1 MNSQKSR
8 KQNDLYDVNKY
19 TESEL
24 FTLLDL
30 TEPSDRILEAKIL
43 LQIDKY
49 KEVATDEGSKLT
61 QFFTDIYDRFF
72 ETTDENENQ
81 EGFDNMEQPPNDTQL
96 ETNTIVPDS
105 ITKYDSSTKLVK
117 ALDYTIDNLNPLLKE
132 TVKRILSI
140 DSQFRDKS
148 VYPLSTNFS
157 FNLSE
162 PLKDVLSLKLYSLQ
176 IPYTWYTIS
185 NAFGSNFFYINGISP
200 GINNGNYNFKIVI
213 PNGTYTAAQLVDSV
227 NSSITTIKNQ
237 NTDISFNTT
246 NISYNTTNSLATIT
260 ADITQ
265 IYNETNYY
273 LDFSGNWSSPNNN
286 SSLTPIQT
294 INEILGFNDVS
305 YNMNSVYSM
314 RTVSNTIDNNKQNG
328 YYIDNSNNYFTIYQ
342 YVGPNEYSNTSQII
356 QTIKIQLSGISL
368 AQIDPSNQTSYD
380 LITQHQLVDEINSQL
395 AQNQYL
401 IDSSLNLVNIT
412 DPGQINN
419 GNSYFDLS
427 IKLNR
432 NITTNLPNLK
442 TVVIFPNETS
452 PNQHL
457 WTGHNSALEFGQTT
471 NELNNILAETQT
483 PPNNYSITSSPYF
496 VLLCTKQY
504 DASFVGTNPINNYN
518 ISYSYRNNQA
528 FDTIKSIYDTY
539 TDLFNNKITLTNS
552 GNYNGIYSPAEDFNI
567 SLYSNGAKIN
577 NDYIMTIPSSPSPY
591 TIKEYID
598 AINTA
603 FANTNNLAGGDFQNK
618 TLCKIDPITDQF
630 KFQFDIIHTFNE
642 KYYTLDITDSIL
654 NNLLG
659 LNFVSSMPGYISP
672 TKIDLSGT
680 SVFSWNTNARP
691 GIPLLGN
698 YAQSY
703 IFMTVSPTQNASYG
717 NKNDYP
723 YIINY
728 GWRNPGT
735 NDLYIIP
742 KLQPIAKK
750 NPNGNTFTDY
760 NPILGPGNNPSA
772 NGGRGD
778 GGITFSGGYNSDVI
792 NGVTNGNSSFDN
804 TQIYSAEDFCDLVNH
819 QFFKKFTAID
829 NQKPLTQS
837 ILTIQTDPSNNTVWN
852 CTLTIKVN
860 NVLTEQDYTL
870 LLYDPASNGTW
881 PTFDSSGNIVSNTDP
896 SNSWATNLFMADQSY
911 NLSNSQIDL
920 SGTQISMANGSHY
933 ISQNVITITAG
944 QNDTFWLKTL
954 PVQNY
959 TPNGYYDLPI
969 TVPANTYTLNL
980 LIEAINTALNN
991 YTDASGSQMS
1001 TYIPTQHN
1009 PYNKT
1014 YVKFRPNINRIF
1026 TAKDYSIVFYNE
1038 ESFTTC
1044 AYGSNAIQ
1052 NVTWDTTLGWILGFQ
1067 ELLSYNFAD
1076 LSSNSPN
1083 SPANPIIQMSGETA
1097 VNVNL
1102 YNYFLITF
1110 DTYSPNYLNDGLITI
1125 TGTDSQVSLPY
1136 YANMATNVCDPILG
1150 RSELVG
1156 SVKPTNNLVENN
1168 SNSLTQNQLYALNEI
1183 IIARQPQIKLYSPG
1197 PFVSDVFAIVPLKTA
1212 GLQQGSSYVE
1222 FGGSLQNQD
1231 RTFFGPVDIKRVS
1244 IKLLSDR
1251 GNVIDLNGANWS
1263 FSILCET
1270 LYKQK

>member
-8 KQNDLYDVNKY
+8 KQNDIYDVNKY
-19 TESEL
+19 TDTEL
-24 FTLLDL
+24 FTILDL

-43 LQIDKY
+43 LQINKY
-49 KEVATDEGSKLT
+49 KEVATDEGHKLT
-61 QFFTDIYDRFF
+61 QFFNDIYDRFF
-72 ETTDENENQ
+72 ETTNENENQ
-81 EGFDNMEQPPNDTQL
+81 EGFDNMVQPQNDRQL
-96 ETNTIVPDS
+96 ETNTIVLDS
-105 ITKYDSSTKLVK
+105 TIVPNSVTTYESSTSLVK

-132 TVKRILSI
+132 TVRRIISI
-140 DSQFRDKS
+140 DSQFRDIS

-200 GINNGNYNFKIVI
+200 GINNGNYNFKVI
-213 PNGTYTAAQLVDSV
+213 IPSGTYTAAQLVDSV

-237 NTDISFNTT
+237 NTDISFNQT
-246 NISYNTTNSLATIT
+246 NISYNTTSSLATIT

-273 LDFSGNWSSPNNN
+273 LDFSGIWASPNNN
-286 SSLTPIQT
+286 DSLAPIQT

-305 YNMNSVYSM
+305 YNINSVYSM
-314 RTVSNTIDNNKQNG
+314 RTVSNTIDNNKSNT

-342 YVGPNEYSNTSQII
+342 YVGPNEYTNTSQII
-356 QTIKIQLSGISL
+356 QTIKIQLSGIQL
-368 AQIDPSNQTSYD
+368 TQIEPLNPISYTT
-380 LITQHQLVDEINSQL
+380 ITQKQLVNEINSQL

-401 IDSSLNLVNIT
+401 IDSSLTLVNIT
-412 DPGQINN
+412 NPGQINY

-432 NITTNLPNLK
+432 NTTTNLPNLK
-442 TVVIFPNETS
+442 TVVIFPNETA
-452 PNQHL
+452 PTNQRL
-457 WTGHNSALEFGQTT
+457 WTGQNSALEYRQTI

-504 DASFVGTNPINNYN
+504 DASFVNANYPINNYN

-528 FDTIKSIYDTY
+528 FDTNKSIYDTY
-539 TDLFNNKITLTNS
+539 TDLYNETITLTNS
-552 GNYNGIYSPAEDFNI
+552 GNYNGLYSPEHFQI
-567 SLYSNGAKIN
+567 SLYPNGAKIN

-591 TIKEYID
+591 TINQYIG
-598 AINTA
+598 AINQA
-603 FANTNNLAGGDFQNK
+603 FANTNGGGDFQNK
-618 TLCKIDPITDQF
+618 TLCKINPTTDQF
-630 KFQFDIIHTFNE
+630 QFQFDIIHTFNE
-642 KYYTLDITDSIL
+642 KCYTLDITDSIL
-654 NNLLG
+654 NNLLE
-659 LNFVSSMPGYISP
+659 LNFTSSMPGYISP

-680 SVFSWNTNARP
+680 SVFSWNTDARP
-691 GIPLLGN
+691 GIPMLGN
-698 YAQSY
+698 FAQSY
-703 IFMTVSPTQNASYG
+703 IFMTVSPTQNTSYG
-717 NKNDYP
+717 NQNDYP

-728 GWRNPGT
+728 GWTRGGV
-735 NDLYIIP
+735 NDLYILP
-742 KLQPIAKK
+742 KLIPIAKK
-750 NPNGNTFTDY
+750 NPDGNTFTDY
-760 NPILGPGNNPSA
+760 SQRLSPGNNPNA

-778 GGITFSGGYNSDVI
+778 GGILFSGGYANS
-792 NGVTNGNSSFDN
+792 TFDN
-804 TQIYSAEDFCDLVNH
+804 TITYSAADFCQLVNQ
-819 QFFKKFTAID
+819 QFFKNFTAID
-829 NQKPLTQS
+829 NQTPLKQS
-837 ILTIQTDPSNNTVWN
+837 ILTIQTDPLNNTIWN
-852 CTLTIKVN
+852 CTLTIRVN
-860 NVLTEQDYTL
+860 NALTEQDYTL

-881 PTFDSSGNIVSNTDP
+881 PTFDSSGDIVSNADP
-896 SNSWATNLFMADQSY
+896 NNSWATNLFMAKQSY
-911 NLSNSQIDL
+911 NLSDPKFDPD
-920 SGTQISMANGSHY
+920 GTKISIVNGSHY
-933 ISQNVITITAG
+933 ISQNVITITTG
-944 QNDTFWLKTL
+944 QNDTFWLKAL
-954 PVQNY
+954 PYENY
-959 TPNGYYDLPI
+959 TPNGYYDLAI

-980 LIEAINTALNN
+980 LITAINTSLNQ
-991 YTDASGSQMS
+991 YKDASGSQMS
-1001 TYIPTQHN
+1001 TYQN
-1009 PYNKT
+1009 NQKT

-1044 AYGSNAIQ
+1044 AYGSNTIQ

-1067 ELLSYNFAD
+1067 NLLSYNFAD

-1083 SPANPIIQMSGETA
+1083 SPANPIIQMTGETA

-1136 YANMATNVCDPILG
+1136 YANLATNVCDPILG
-1150 RSELVG
+1150 RSVLVG
-1156 SVKPTNNLVENN
+1156 SVKPTNNLVENT
-1168 SNSLTQNQLYALNEI
+1168 SNSLTRNQLYALNEI